1 MDEWKNDQPTRQRL
15 SANQKTIVTVLQ
27 SKKIKPLQESEP
39 VEQDSLFDQ
48 VKRFSCR
55 NSSGTCLK
63 RNTELNCFCSS
74 SFSEVQNPSKGLG
87 ESLSSSQHK
96 SIDLNFSLIC
106 SERPSLPLF
115 GFLSTLRIAS
125 SPSR

>member
-48 VKRFSCR
+48 V
-55 NSSGTCLK
+55 SGSPVAIAVG
-63 RNTELNCFCSS
+63 RA
-74 SFSEVQNPSKGLG
+74 
-87 ESLSSSQHK
+87 
-96 SIDLNFSLIC
+96 
-106 SERPSLPLF
+106 
-115 GFLSTLRIAS
+115 LRET
-125 SPSR
+125 PN